1 MSDEK
6 PSRLD
11 ALIRSPFARLA
22 TLLEGIEP
30 GAEPINLSLGEPH
43 ASLPPFLGPILEEHL
58 TAFGRYPPIKG
69 IPVLRQSIAKWM
81 GRRYPGLQD
90 AIDPERH
97 VLPLNG
103 SREGL
108 FSAAFPAC
116 ARRPGIEQPAIL
128 IPNPFYQ
135 VYAAAS
141 AAAGATPVF
150 LASGPETGF
159 LPDLDAIDEAVLTR
173 TVALYLCSP
182 SNPEGAVADP
192 DYLAKAIQLA
202 RRYDFL
208 LFADECYSE
217 IYGDVPPPGS
227 LEVAQS
233 QTGNLANVVAFQSLS
248 KRSGLPG
255 LRSGFAA
262 GDPAFMA
269 AYFRFRNVA
278 CPQVPL
284 PLQHV
289 SAAAWADEAH
299 VEQARGL
306 YRANFDSAECD
317 SEWALW
323 LSPAGRQLLFMAEYG
338 EFWRWRG
345 GGDNPLERV
354 WCQSPA
360 WGLSRERAT
369 RRGKPG
375 PGLHQGRARARRG
388 DNARGLRAHRRDI
401 GLEGWQQE
409 AERKDGGACC
419 RARSN
424 QACAACCSGPT
435 ASS

>member
-1 MSDEK
+1 MPDEK
-6 PSRLD
+6 LTRLD

-43 ASLPPFLGPILEEHL
+43 ALLPPFLGPILEEHL
-58 TAFGRYPPIKG
+58 SEFGRYPPIKG
-69 IPVLRQSIAKWM
+69 IPALRQSIAKWM
-81 GRRYPGLQD
+81 GRRYPALQD

-116 ARRPGIEQPAIL
+116 ARKPATEQPAIL

-141 AAAGATPVF
+141 AAAGAMPVF
-150 LASGPETGF
+150 LTSGAETGF
-159 LPDLDAIDEAVLTR
+159 LPDLEAIDEAVLTR
-173 TVALYLCSP
+173 AVALYLCSP

-192 DYLAKAIQLA
+192 EYLARAIQLA
-202 RRYDFL
+202 RRYGFL
-208 LFADECYSE
+208 VFADECYSE
-217 IYGDVPPPGS
+217 IYGDVPPPGA

-233 QTGNLANVVAFQSLS
+233 QTGSLANVVAFQSLS

-255 LRSGFAA
+255 LRSGFVA

-278 CPQVPL
+278 CPQMPL

-299 VEQARGL
+299 VETARSL
-306 YRANFDSAECD
+306 YRANLDSAD
-317 SEWALW
+317 AILNGRYAYSRPAGSFFLW
-323 LSPAGRQLLFMAEYG
+323 LNMAGF
-338 EFWRWRG
+338 G
-345 GGDNPLERV
+345 GGEAAATTLWKGCGVKVLPGAYLAKAQSSGANPGHDFIRV
-354 WCQSPA
+354 A
-360 WGLSRERAT
+360 LVHEADTTREALGRIVAT
-369 RRGKPG
+369 LG
-375 PGLHQGRARARRG
+375 
-388 DNARGLRAHRRDI
+388 
-401 GLEGWQQE
+401 
-409 AERKDGGACC
+409 
-419 RARSN
+419 
-424 QACAACCSGPT
+424 
-435 ASS
+435 

>member
-1 MSDEK
+1 MADES
-6 PSRLD
+6 PTRLD
-11 ALIRSPFARLA
+11 ALVRSPFARLDG
-22 TLLEGIEP
+22 LLKGIEP

-58 TAFGRYPPIKG
+58 STFGRYPPIKG

-81 GRRYPGLQD
+81 GRRYPALQD

-108 FSAAFPAC
+108 FSVVFPAC
-116 ARRPGIEQPAIL
+116 ARKPGIEEPVVL

-135 VYAAAS
+135 VYAAAA
-141 AAAGATPVF
+141 AAAGAMPIF
-150 LASGPETGF
+150 LAAGAETGF
-159 LPDLDAIDEAVLTR
+159 LPDLSAVDGAILER

-192 DYLAKAIQLA
+192 DYLAKAIALA
-202 RRYDFL
+202 RRHDFL

-217 IYGDVPPPGS
+217 IYGDEPPTGA

-233 QTGNLANVVAFQSLS
+233 QTGSLANVVAFQSLS

-299 VEQARGL
+299 VAEARGL
-306 YRANFDSAECD
+306 YRANFDSAD
-317 SEWALW
+317 AILNGRYGYRRPAGSFFLW
-323 LSPAGRQLLFMAEYG
+323 LNMAGF
-338 EFWRWRG
+338 G
-345 GGDNPLERV
+345 GGEAAATTLWKGCGVKVLPGAYLTHAQPGWANPGQDFVRV
-354 WCQSPA
+354 A
-360 WGLSRERAT
+360 LVHDAETTREALGRIVAT
-369 RRGKPG
+369 LG
-375 PGLHQGRARARRG
+375 
-388 DNARGLRAHRRDI
+388 
-401 GLEGWQQE
+401 
-409 AERKDGGACC
+409 
-419 RARSN
+419 
-424 QACAACCSGPT
+424 
-435 ASS
+435 